1 MKVENL
7 QPIAVPPEAGRV
19 LQALGVRHKLTERQT
34 GGAIY
39 LFNSEFGPGDG
50 NRLHVH
56 RYEDELGYVLE
67 GALAVRLGDQQLEVG
82 TGGIAY
88 LPKNIPH
95 ALRNP
100 LTTPSR
106 YLFAAIP
113 GGYIEHWFE
122 AVEAATAGGGL
133 DDGAYRELSLK
144 YGIEWLE

>member
-1 MKVENL
+1 MKSEKLKPVII
-7 QPIAVPPEAGRV
+7 PAEAGR
-19 LQALGVRHKLTERQT
+19 LLPGLSVRHKLTEQHT

-39 LFNSEFGPGDG
+39 FFDSQFEPGDG

-56 RYEDELGYVLE
+56 RYEDEIAYVLE
-67 GALAVRLGDQQLEVG
+67 GALAVRLGDQELEMTAG
-82 TGGIAY
+82 EIAF

-100 LTTPSR
+100 LSSPSK

-122 AVEAATAGGGL
+122 AVEAAAENGGL
-133 DDGAYRELSLK
+133 DDTAFRELSLK
-144 YGIEWLE
+144 YGLEWLE